1 MTEEQK
7 ALFMK
12 EVKRIALEM
21 MGLAMEFPE
30 MGLLDITVDDD
41 GYYNAYTSNES
52 TMFCVS
58 KTAGQAQTYKEI
70 KIGGNV

>member
-12 EVKRIALEM
+12 EVKRIALDM

-30 MGLLDITVDDD
+30 MGLLDIAVDDD

-52 TMFCVS
+52 TIFSVS
-58 KTAGQAQTYKEI
+58 KTAGHAPTYTETKVRG
-70 KIGGNV
+70 KA